1 MPLVGSGELPLAPH
15 ASLKLQQIPMTLQGT
30 STFST
35 AKKGH
40 LDTESIGLTPRS
52 GYLIRLA
59 SSSGV
64 LLLCRAR
71 YFYYVLINGLCFST
85 MFFFS
90 GRGEHLEMDAYFQ

>member
-1 MPLVGSGELPLAPH
+1 MGAYAPCRKWGAAAGSTCISQVAADSDDAPGDKH
-15 ASLKLQQIPMTLQGT
+15 LLDSQ
-30 STFST
+30 
-35 AKKGH
+35 KGH

-71 YFYYVLINGLCFST
+71 YFYYLLINGLRFST
-85 MFFFS
+85 MFYFL
-90 GRGEHLEMDAYFQ
+90 EEDEMDAYFH